1 MPRSWKRC
9 ACFSVPTWPGFCQNP
24 TRLPNL
30 LSDEWGPIRV
40 DQEDLLDGGSI
51 WRVTFEDYS
60 RTARAG
66 GAPLL
71 NIFHDATNKGTV
83 SVKRLTEAASPVVHR
98 VLVETP
104 STFEPTSSFELSL
117 AGIVSSP
124 ISVDV
129 SASFL
134 QNVCSLRYKSEVF

>member
-1 MPRSWKRC
+1 M
-9 ACFSVPTWPGFCQNP
+9 
-24 TRLPNL
+24 
-30 LSDEWGPIRV
+30 SDKWGPIIV

-51 WRVTFEDYS
+51 WRVTFEDYI
-60 RTARAG
+60 RPARAG

-71 NIFHDATNKGTV
+71 NISYDATNKGTV
-83 SVKRLTEAASPVVHR
+83 SVKRLTKAASPMVHR

-104 STFEPTSSFELSL
+104 STLETASSFKLSL
-117 AGIVSSP
+117 AGIISNP

-134 QNVCSLRYKSEVF
+134 QNVCAPRYKS

>member
-1 MPRSWKRC
+1 MSE
-9 ACFSVPTWPGFCQNP
+9 
-24 TRLPNL
+24 
-30 LSDEWGPIRV
+30 EWGPITV
-40 DQEDLLDGGSI
+40 DQEDLLDGGST
-51 WRVTFEDYS
+51 WRMTFEDYS

-71 NIFHDATNKGTV
+71 NISRDATNKGTV
-83 SVKRLTEAASPVVHR
+83 SVKRLTKAASPVVHR

-104 STFEPTSSFELSL
+104 STLETTSSFELSL
-117 AGIVSSP
+117 AGIISRP

-134 QNVCSLRYKSEVF
+134 QNVSSPRYTSEGL